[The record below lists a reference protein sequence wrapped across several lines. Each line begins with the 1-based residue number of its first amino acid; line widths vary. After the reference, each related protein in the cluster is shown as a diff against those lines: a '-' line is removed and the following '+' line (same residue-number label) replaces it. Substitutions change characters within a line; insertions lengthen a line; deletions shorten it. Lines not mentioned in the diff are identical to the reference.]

1 MLTFY
6 VAEHYIFIVK
16 KYLYK
21 TLRGTLN
28 KNWVVALEKVVN
40 DMNNTELKKIGYLK
54 PNQIHSEIDSAFV
67 RSALKK
73 HNIGIF
79 KEPNWKDQK
88 KSEDIYNSNKNN
100 LQIGKIVIRIQFV
113 GENMAYKALKKME
126 T

>member
-100 LQIGKIVIRIQFV
+100 LQIGKIVINEFI
-113 GENMAYKALKKME
+113 
-126 T
+126 